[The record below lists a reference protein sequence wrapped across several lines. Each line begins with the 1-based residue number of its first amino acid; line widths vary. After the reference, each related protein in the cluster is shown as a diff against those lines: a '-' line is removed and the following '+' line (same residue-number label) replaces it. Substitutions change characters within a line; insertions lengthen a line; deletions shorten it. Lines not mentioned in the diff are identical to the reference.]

1 MLFHLSAQQRQDS
14 IAKVVYTR
22 NEWTNERKRS
32 IEDIARV
39 RPNLTLNEILQMP
52 SKYNIS
58 RKDDN

>member
-22 NEWTNERKRS
+22 NEWADERKRS
-32 IEDIARV
+32 IEDITRV
-39 RPNLTLNEILQMP
+39 RPNLTLNEVLQMP